1 MCVCVRVCMCVCVL
15 TLVSVVCLLWSSLC
29 LVSCLCFKARVDF
42 PWEGVGRVC
51 VFVRVSVC
59 VCVCDAWLVS
69 VVPLHMGSFHLRQFP
84 DMLFRQSS
92 WVGVGYCFRCCC
104 GSLELIGVDRI

>member
-1 MCVCVRVCMCVCVL
+1 ML

-59 VCVCDAWLVS
+59 VCVCVS
-69 VVPLHMGSFHLRQFP
+69 VALGLSQLFP
-84 DMLFRQSS
+84 SIWGHSTFGNFLICCFVKVLGWGWAIVS
-92 WVGVGYCFRCCC
+92 GVAVLPW
-104 GSLELIGVDRI
+104 S

>member
-1 MCVCVRVCMCVCVL
+1 MLCVGVL

-59 VCVCDAWLVS
+59 VCDAWLVS
-69 VVPLHMGSFHLRQFP
+69 VVPLLWSLLLMGSFHLCI
-84 DMLFRQSS
+84 S
-92 WVGVGYCFRCCC
+92 
-104 GSLELIGVDRI
+104 

>member
-1 MCVCVRVCMCVCVL
+1 MMVEGVCVL
-15 TLVSVVCLLWSSLC
+15 TLCI
-29 LVSCLCFKARVDF
+29 VSCLCLKARVDF

-69 VVPLHMGSFHLRQFP
+69 VVPLLWSLLLMGSFHLCI
-84 DMLFRQSS
+84 S
-92 WVGVGYCFRCCC
+92 
-104 GSLELIGVDRI
+104 